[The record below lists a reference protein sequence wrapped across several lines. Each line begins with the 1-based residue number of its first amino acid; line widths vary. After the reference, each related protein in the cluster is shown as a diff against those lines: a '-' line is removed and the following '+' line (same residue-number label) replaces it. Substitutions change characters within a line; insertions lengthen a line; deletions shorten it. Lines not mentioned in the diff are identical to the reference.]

1 MTEQAERWRKLAAD
15 ALAEAAVA
23 KDDLVRWLLTQI
35 ALGYDHLAK
44 RADGE
49 STEPISP
56 KD

>member
-1 MTEQAERWRKLAAD
+1 MTGQAERWRKLAAD

-23 KDDLVRWLLTQI
+23 IDDLVRWLLTQI
-35 ALGYDHLAK
+35 AVGYDRLAK
-44 RADGE
+44 RAGGE

>member
-1 MTEQAERWRKLAAD
+1 MTEQADRWRKLAAD